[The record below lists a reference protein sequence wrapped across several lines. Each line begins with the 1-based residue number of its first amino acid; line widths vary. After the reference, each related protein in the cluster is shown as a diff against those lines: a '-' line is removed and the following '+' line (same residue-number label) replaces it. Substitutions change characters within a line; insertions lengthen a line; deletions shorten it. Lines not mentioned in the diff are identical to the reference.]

1 MAISPHVARLRQ
13 EVGHDLLLLPS
24 VAVLPRDEDDR
35 LLLVRLADD
44 GRWAT
49 IGGAVEPHE
58 APEEAA
64 RREALEEAGV
74 VVTLRRLLAVVGGPG
89 YEVTY
94 PNGDRTAYVSAVY
107 DAVVTGGHP
116 VPDDDETTEVAWFAE
131 AELDGL
137 ALSAFNRRLLT
148 DVLGLRC
155 P

>member
-13 EVGHDLLLLPS
+13 KVGHDLLLLPS
-24 VAVLPRDEDDR
+24 VAVLPRDEDGR

-49 IGGAVEPHE
+49 IGGAVEPDE
-58 APEEAA
+58 APEAAA

-89 YEVTY
+89 YEITY

-107 DAVVTGGHP
+107 DAVVAGGHP
-116 VPDDDETTEVAWFAE
+116 VPDHDETTEVAWFAE

-137 ALSAFNRRLLT
+137 ALSAFNRLLLA
-148 DVLGLRC
+148 DVIGLRR